1 MRYTI
6 LLAIALLLSLITYS
20 QNQNLFREK
29 VDAEGWFSFNLQN
42 DAFIRNQL
50 NDQTIFLIQPEVK
63 KNKNHATW
71 YAFNFVGSALESQ
84 TSITGG
90 ILLPSAF
97 KADGTIGIKDY
108 SNNGA
113 VVFKLSSCSSFK
125 LLCSINAPY
134 AFLGVYTSIDGK
146 NYKVISEPDIKATA
160 SMSSGENKTGQFV
173 FTAPSAAQIKT
184 PVYIKISNASAQAL
198 IIHKAFIIL

>member
-1 MRYTI
+1 MKNFA
-6 LLAIALLLSLITYS
+6 LLAIALLLSLISYS
-20 QNQNLFREK
+20 QNQNLFGEK
-29 VDAEGWFSFNLQN
+29 IDAEGWFSVNLQN
-42 DAFIRNQL
+42 DAFIKNQL
-50 NDQTIFLIQPEVK
+50 NDQTIFLIQPEVQ

-71 YAFNFVGSALESQ
+71 YALNFTGSAFASQ
-84 TSITGG
+84 TPITGG
-90 ILLPSAF
+90 IYLPSSF

-113 VVFKLSSCSSFK
+113 VVFKLPSCSSFK
-125 LLCSINAPY
+125 LLCSTNAPY
-134 AFLGVYTSIDGK
+134 AFLGVYTSTDEK

-160 SMSSGENKTGQFV
+160 SMSADENKTGQFV
-173 FTAPSAAQIKT
+173 FTAPSSALSKT

>member
-1 MRYTI
+1 MKNFA
-6 LLAIALLLSLITYS
+6 LLAITLLLSLISYS
-20 QNQNLFREK
+20 QNQNLFGEK
-29 VDAEGWFSFNLQN
+29 IDAEGWFSFNLQN
-42 DAFIRNQL
+42 DAFIRSQL

-71 YAFNFVGSALESQ
+71 YALNFPGSALASQ
-84 TSITGG
+84 TPITGG
-90 ILLPSAF
+90 IYLPSSF

-113 VVFKLSSCSSFK
+113 VVFKLPSCSSFK
-125 LLCSINAPY
+125 LLCSTNAPY
-134 AFLGVYTSIDGK
+134 AFLGVYTSTDGK

-160 SMSSGENKTGQFV
+160 SMTANENKTGQFV
-173 FTAPSAAQIKT
+173 FIAPQAALSKT

>member
-1 MRYTI
+1 MKNTL

-20 QNQNLFREK
+20 QNQNFFGEK

-42 DAFIRNQL
+42 DAFIKNQL
-50 NDQTIFLIQPEVK
+50 NDQTIFLIQPELK
-63 KNKNHATW
+63 KNIHHATW

-84 TSITGG
+84 TPITGG
-90 ILLPSAF
+90 IYLPNSF
-97 KADGTIGIKDY
+97 KADGTNGIKDY

-113 VVFKLSSCSSFK
+113 VVFKLPSCAMFK
-125 LLCSINAPY
+125 LLCSTNAPY
-134 AFLGVYTSIDGK
+134 AFLGVYTSTDGK

-160 SMSSGENKTGQFV
+160 SMPADENKTGQFV
-173 FTAPSAAQIKT
+173 FTAPQAALSKT

-198 IIHKAFIIL
+198 IIHKALIIL

>member
-1 MRYTI
+1 MKNVA
-6 LLAIALLLSLITYS
+6 LLAIALLLSLISYS
-20 QNQNLFREK
+20 QNQNFFGEK
-29 VDAEGWFSFNLQN
+29 VDTEGWFSFNLQN

-50 NDQTIFLIQPEVK
+50 NDQTIFLIQPEVQ

-71 YAFNFVGSALESQ
+71 YAFNFTGSALESQ
-84 TSITGG
+84 TPITGG

-113 VVFKLSSCSSFK
+113 VVFKLPSCAMFK
-125 LLCSINAPY
+125 LLCSTNAPY
-134 AFLGVYTSIDGK
+134 AFLGVYTSTDGK

-173 FTAPSAAQIKT
+173 FTAPSSVLSKT

-198 IIHKAFIIL
+198 IIHKVLIIL